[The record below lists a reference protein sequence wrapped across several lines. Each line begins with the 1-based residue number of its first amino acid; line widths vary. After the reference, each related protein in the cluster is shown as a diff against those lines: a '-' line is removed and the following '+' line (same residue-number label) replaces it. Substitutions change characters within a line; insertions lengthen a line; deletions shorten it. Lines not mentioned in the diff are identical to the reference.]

1 MEGYLLLDVF
11 NFGQGL
17 DELIIQVGG
26 VCEGEVAKVGFV
38 YGHVRFQTLLHLIG
52 RVDCNLDVVF

>member
-1 MEGYLLLDVF
+1 MLDVF